1 MRQTQAMDEG
11 MPAERTLLSWRRTTL
26 TLSIA
31 CFALARLALSESV
44 LLAEL
49 LIAIALVR
57 IVTVV
62 INSARHYKGARG
74 ASGTSTFAIA
84 ATAFSLGVIE
94 IILMI
99 RE

>member
-1 MRQTQAMDEG
+1 
-11 MPAERTLLSWRRTTL
+11 
-26 TLSIA
+26 LSIA
-31 CFALARLALSESV
+31 CFALARLDFSESV

-49 LIAIALVR
+49 LIALALVG
-57 IVTVV
+57 IVAVV

-74 ASGTSTFAIA
+74 ASGTSTFAVA
-84 ATAFSLGVIE
+84 TTAFSLGVIE